1 VFCGVLGE
9 TGRVYGKKELESDS
23 NRLLYDLGWGL
34 YWYEYGSEYCT
45 IQNDTNKVFANRCID
60 YYCSCVELQQKSIFT
75 FLWFWNQTLGG
86 VKDVG
91 VMMAK
96 MVWEGR
102 EENLVKSAIK

>member
-1 VFCGVLGE
+1 VFCGVLGD
-9 TGRVYGKKELESDS
+9 TGRAFEKKDFDSDS
-23 NRLLYDLGWGL
+23 NPVVYALGWGL
-34 YWYEYGSEYCT
+34 YWYEYGSEQWT
-45 IQNDTNKVFANRCID
+45 VLNIPIKAFGNRCID

-75 FLWFWNQTLGG
+75 FLWFWNQTSGG

-102 EENLVKSAIK
+102 EENFVKSGIK